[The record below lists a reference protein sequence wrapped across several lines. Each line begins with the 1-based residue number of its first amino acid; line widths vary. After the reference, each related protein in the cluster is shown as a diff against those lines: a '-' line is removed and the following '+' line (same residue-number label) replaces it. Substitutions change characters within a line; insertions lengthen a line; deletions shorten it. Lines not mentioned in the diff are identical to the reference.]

1 MFLTLKRI
9 EVNDMENRERWRALD
24 YCDNNNNAVDPQE
37 SVQDAEIEQNS
48 FEVIIIRDSEGVSV
62 NTTDTQVAVSLQIA
76 IQAAIVAV
84 IIATIG
90 DSEQSRAVVQDIK
103 QFTKSRQRNT
113 QRTIVEGSRNVTVT
127 TTDIDVAVNI
137 QASLQILVA
146 IIAKLDIL

>member
-1 MFLTLKRI
+1 
-9 EVNDMENRERWRALD
+9 MENRERWRALD

>member
-1 MFLTLKRI
+1 
-9 EVNDMENRERWRALD
+9 MENRERWRALD

-37 SVQDAEIEQNS
+37 SDQDAEIEQNS